1 MVTHFP
7 CLWQVGFELPAA
19 VVGRANGR
27 SKERPSVAR
36 SVQFSVAIDTW
47 ATTVSE
53 AHEKPVRGAGGRRF
67 GPERPL
73 RGPQRPRNSRNGE
86 KGPCPPGNRERPTA
100 PPGNRPGS
108 GPPAPRGRHRSL
120 TSDAMSAQRI
130 LASEVCGF
138 QLPQVGHFRLPLTPR
153 PRKLAC
159 GSRSTIPACPPKPG
173 CSGRPGSIAW
183 GAWKT
188 TRYGGN
194 APLFEGGV
202 SYVLTPTKVDCVS
215 RAAAGRPQSSTEAA
229 DRLDKG

>member
-138 QLPQVGHFRLPLTPR
+138 QLPLTPAGPVR
-153 PRKLAC
+153 PEMDSKR
-159 GSRSTIPACPPKPG
+159 PP
-173 CSGRPGSIAW
+173 SGTHQAGVVFSCVRRTLGP
-183 GAWKT
+183 
-188 TRYGGN
+188 YQD
-194 APLFEGGV
+194 PLQ
-202 SYVLTPTKVDCVS
+202 Y
-215 RAAAGRPQSSTEAA
+215 
-229 DRLDKG
+229 